1 MWGVQ
6 RAVLREVPSGRC
18 RGFVVGRHQTR
29 CNLESPCLAGPLGRV
44 WTEGQSC
51 EGWGE
56 VRPMPGFSL
65 ASVTDELCVLRQL
78 PTPSQPQTFQ
88 SEQLG
93 SVKALPA
100 PPSGNCPTAGLD

>member
-1 MWGVQ
+1 
-6 RAVLREVPSGRC
+6 
-18 RGFVVGRHQTR
+18 
-29 CNLESPCLAGPLGRV
+29 
-44 WTEGQSC
+44 
-51 EGWGE
+51 
-56 VRPMPGFSL
+56 MPGFSL

>member
-6 RAVLREVPSGRC
+6 RAVLREVPSGRVLREVPSGRC
-18 RGFVVGRHQTR
+18 RGFGVGRHKTR

-65 ASVTDELCVLRQL
+65 ASY
-78 PTPSQPQTFQ
+78 
-88 SEQLG
+88 G
-93 SVKALPA
+93 
-100 PPSGNCPTAGLD
+100 